1 MVSVPN
7 TAHGLLSVCNNLG
20 CLYSEHLKT
29 AGSSASLDFAR
40 LEYFN
45 QRLLYRP
52 DGGCQLLLMQMR
64 FCWRDEASWHLV
76 PPFLFCIH

>member
-7 TAHGLLSVCNNLG
+7 TAHSLLSVCHNLG

-29 AGSSASLDFAR
+29 AGSSASLDSAR

-45 QRLLYRP
+45 QQLLYRP
-52 DGGCQLLLMQMR
+52 
-64 FCWRDEASWHLV
+64 EAVNCS
-76 PPFLFCIH
+76 